1 MVGYGNGEIVR
12 YSKAVMFWHPRGMI
26 TGSRFEREFAWCDL
40 TSDKKRTPCCRIVTV
55 MRPRQAQ
62 NPSAPSRTRCEAIAR
77 RLSSTQG
84 RDATGSRRAGGYCD
98 RRQRRREHN
107 RGRHGRAPNSPK
119 TLNQKKNSLHTHTLC
134 PNRREFS
141 QLQNWQL
148 RTEEERLGNG
158 PGLQIRA
165 EA

>member
-1 MVGYGNGEIVR
+1 VGYGNGEIVR
-12 YSKAVMFWHPRGMI
+12 YSETVMFWHPREMI
-26 TGSRFEREFAWCDL
+26 TGSRFEREFAFCCGDDL

-84 RDATGSRRAGGYCD
+84 RDAAGSRRAGGYCD

-119 TLNQKKNSLHTHTLC
+119 TLNQKNSLHTHSLSKSKRMLSAT
-134 PNRREFS
+134 E
-141 QLQNWQL
+141 LQPQRNWQL
-148 RTEEERLGNG
+148 RTEEERLGN
-158 PGLQIRA
+158 
-165 EA
+165 